1 LSLVAR
7 LPIPYLPVM
16 TPSTDPPALARAPN
30 SNLMRLL
37 DRIEAETGDNKVSVR
52 DVLELLGPRAFTP
65 MLLMPCLAL
74 VSPVSA
80 IPGVP
85 TFLSLLVGLV
95 AVQML
100 FGRRSGETRIWLPRF
115 LLDRSID
122 AGRLSRAIA
131 FLRRPVGI
139 VDPWINER
147 ITWLTDK
154 PGNLPALMIFC
165 VVSFF
170 MPLIEF
176 VPFLTSIL
184 AAAMSVFAIGLFA
197 RDGVFMLVGYGLLAG
212 GAALVV
218 EAVQAVAG

>member
-1 LSLVAR
+1 LSLVAGR
-7 LPIPYLPVM
+7 GIAYLRAMTLPEDHSVPM
-16 TPSTDPPALARAPN
+16 RPPG

-37 DRIEAETGDNKVSVR
+37 DQVEAEAGDGQVSLR
-52 DVLELLGPRAFTP
+52 DVLEILGPRAFTP
-65 MLLMPCLAL
+65 MLLLPCLAI

-85 TFLSLLVGLV
+85 SFLSLLVGLV
-95 AVQML
+95 AAQML
-100 FGRRSGETRIWLPRF
+100 FGRFAGTSHIWLPHL

-122 AGRLSRAIA
+122 ATRLSRAITA
-131 FLRRPVGI
+131 LRRPVGV

-154 PGNLPALMIFC
+154 PGNIPALVIFC

-184 AAAMSVFAIGLFA
+184 ASAMSVFAIGLFA
-197 RDGVFMLVGYGLLAG
+197 RDGVFMLVGYGFVAIA
-212 GAALVV
+212 AALVT
-218 EAVQAVAG
+218 QAVGMIG